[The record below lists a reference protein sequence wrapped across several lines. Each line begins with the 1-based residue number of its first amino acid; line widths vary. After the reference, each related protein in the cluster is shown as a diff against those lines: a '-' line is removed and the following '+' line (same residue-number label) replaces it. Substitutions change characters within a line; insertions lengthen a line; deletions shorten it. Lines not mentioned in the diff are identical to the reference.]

1 MAAQT
6 GAALLLAGLLAL
18 ATIVSSNTEGDIL
31 YSQRQVWKDPNNVLT
46 SWDPTLVNPCTWF
59 HVTCNLDN
67 SVIRVDLGNAG
78 ISGTL
83 IPQLG
88 QLKNLQYLELYA
100 NNMSGPIPTTLGNLT
115 RLVTLDLYDNHFT
128 GAIPSSLGAVGT
140 LRFLRLHGN
149 KLEGDIP
156 TSLGRLTKLVE
167 LELQEN
173 MLTGMVPLEV
183 LSLVLV
189 GDLTELNVAK
199 NNLAGTARSSK
210 PRVATVIQDTLKT
223 TS

>member
-6 GAALLLAGLLAL
+6 GAVLLLVGLLAL
-18 ATIVSSNTEGDIL
+18 ATMASSNTEGDIL

-67 SVIRVDLGNAG
+67 SVTRVDLGNAG

-88 QLKNLQYLELYA
+88 QLKNLQYLELYG

-115 RLVTLDLYDNHFT
+115 RLVSLDLYDNHLT
-128 GAIPSSLGAVGT
+128 GVIPSSLGAVGT

-149 KLEGDIP
+149 KLAGSIP
-156 TSLGRLTKLVE
+156 ASLGRLTKLVE

-173 MLTGMVPLEV
+173 MLSGTVPLEI

-199 NNLAGTARSSK
+199 NNLAGTVISSK
-210 PRVATVIQDTLKT
+210 PRVATVIHDTLKT

>member
-6 GAALLLAGLLAL
+6 GAVLLLVGLLAL
-18 ATIVSSNTEGDIL
+18 ATMASSNTEGDIL

-67 SVIRVDLGNAG
+67 SVTRVDLGHAG

-88 QLKNLQYLELYA
+88 QLKNLQYLELYG

-115 RLVTLDLYDNHFT
+115 RLVSLDLYDNHLT
-128 GAIPSSLGAVGT
+128 GVIPSSLGAVGT

-149 KLEGDIP
+149 KLAGSIP
-156 TSLGRLTKLVE
+156 ASLGRLTKLVE

-173 MLTGMVPLEV
+173 MLSSTVPLEI

-199 NNLAGTARSSK
+199 NNLAGTVISSK
-210 PRVATVIQDTLKT
+210 PRGRDPYICNLQL
-223 TS
+223 

>member
-6 GAALLLAGLLAL
+6 GAALLLVGLLPYNL
-18 ATIVSSNTEGDIL
+18 LVPEGDIV

-59 HVTCNLDN
+59 HVTCNLTTP
-67 SVIRVDLGNAG
+67 DLGNAG

-100 NNMSGPIPTTLGNLT
+100 NNMSGSIPTTLGNLT
-115 RLVTLDLYDNHFT
+115 LLISLDLYNNHLT
-128 GAIPSSLGAVGT
+128 GVIPSSLGAVGT
-140 LRFLRLHGN
+140 QRFLRLHGN
-149 KLEGDIP
+149 KLAGGILA
-156 TSLGRLTKLVE
+156 SLGRLMKLVE

-173 MLTGMVPLEV
+173 TLTGTVPLEV

-189 GDLTELNVAK
+189 GDLTELNVVQ
-199 NNLAGTARSSK
+199 NNLAGTVKSSTQ
-210 PRVATVIQDTLKT
+210 RVATVIQDTLKT
-223 TS
+223 TL

>member
-6 GAALLLAGLLAL
+6 GAVLLLVGLLAL
-18 ATIVSSNTEGDIL
+18 ATMASSNTEGDIL

-67 SVIRVDLGNAG
+67 SVTRVDLGHAG

-88 QLKNLQYLELYA
+88 QLKNLQYLELYG

-115 RLVTLDLYDNHFT
+115 RLVSLDLYDNHLT
-128 GAIPSSLGAVGT
+128 GVIPSSLGAVGT

-149 KLEGDIP
+149 KLAGSIP
-156 TSLGRLTKLVE
+156 ASLGRLTKLVE

-173 MLTGMVPLEV
+173 MLSSTVPLEI

-199 NNLAGTARSSK
+199 NNLAGTVISSK
-210 PRVATVIQDTLKT
+210 PRVATVIHDTLKT

>member
-6 GAALLLAGLLAL
+6 GAVLLLVGLLAL
-18 ATIVSSNTEGDIL
+18 ATMASSNTEGAGDIL

-67 SVIRVDLGNAG
+67 SVTRVDLGNAG

-88 QLKNLQYLELYA
+88 QLKNLQYL
-100 NNMSGPIPTTLGNLT
+100 
-115 RLVTLDLYDNHFT
+115 
-128 GAIPSSLGAVGT
+128 
-140 LRFLRLHGN
+140 RLHGN
-149 KLEGDIP
+149 KLAGSIP
-156 TSLGRLTKLVE
+156 ASLGRLTKLVE

-173 MLTGMVPLEV
+173 MLSGTVPLEI

-199 NNLAGTARSSK
+199 NNLAGTVISSK
-210 PRVATVIQDTLKT
+210 PRVATVIHDTLKT